1 MQEGIFIS
9 YRREGGS
16 TFSSILYSELC
27 KFFAAENIFKDVNTL
42 TPGSNFKKEIE
53 IALDKSSIFLLLVDK
68 NWLQLQNEKGEK
80 KLFSKNDFVRN
91 EIAMAIEKNLEIIP
105 VLFENGTMPAE
116 KELPLTVRSLCNKHA
131 FTIHVESVI
140 SDLKLLIE
148 YIRSKKKFLFDEKS
162 LTGSYER
169 LFKDPTGTI
178 KKGWKQNA
186 DIIKKDLNYLK
197 GFLGKFKNKE

>member
-53 IALDKSSIFLLLVDK
+53 SALDKSSIVLLLIDK
-68 NWLQLQNEKGEK
+68 HWSQLQNDKGEK
-80 KLFSKNDFVRN
+80 KIFSKNDFVRY
-91 EIAMAIEKNLEIIP
+91 EIAVALEKNLEIIP
-105 VLFENGTMPAE
+105 VLFENGGMPAE
-116 KELPLTVRSLCNKHA
+116 KELPLALRPLCSKHA

-140 SDLKLLIE
+140 KDVKLLIE

-162 LTGSYER
+162 FTGSYER
-169 LFKDPTGTI
+169 LLKDPAGTI

-186 DIIKKDLNYLK
+186 EIIKKDFNYLK